1 MYYIGIDL
9 GGTNIAVG
17 IVDENMNIVKKGK
30 VPTHKERHSDEIIAD
45 MGALCDSL
53 VKEAGLTFADI
64 AYVGVAAPGSVD
76 PANGTV
82 KYANNINMFHYPLAE
97 RLMSH
102 IPVKKVYLENDAN
115 AAALAEAKAGAGKG
129 YDDVIMVT
137 LGTGVG
143 GGIVIGG
150 KLYSGFN
157 YAGAELGHI
166 VIEHGGRPCTC
177 GRKGCWEA
185 YSSATALIEFTKEKM
200 TETRNTVMWELCEN
214 GAKKVSG
221 RTAFKAARAG
231 DKAGQEVVDTYIDYL
246 ACGITNMVN
255 IFQPEVLCIGGG
267 VCGEGDYLL
276 APLKEIVDRDQYGSG
291 AHDDKTQIKIA
302 QLGND
307 AGILGAALLG
317 I

>member
-1 MYYIGIDL
+1 MYSIGVDL

-17 IVDENMNIVKKGK
+17 IVDEGGRIIRKGK
-30 VPTHKERHSDEIIAD
+30 TPTKKERHSDEIVKD
-45 MGALCDSL
+45 MAALCASL
-53 VKEAGLTFADI
+53 VEQEGLSFEDI
-64 AYVGVAAPGSVD
+64 RCVGIAAPGSVD
-76 PANGTV
+76 PANGVV
-82 KYANNINMFHYPLAE
+82 KYANNINMLHYPIAQ

-129 YDDVIMVT
+129 CDDVIMIT

-157 YAGAELGHI
+157 YAGAELGHT

-177 GRKGCWEA
+177 GRRGCWEA

-200 TETRNTVMWELCEN
+200 QQTKDTVMWAMCEN
-214 GAKKVSG
+214 GTGKVSG
-221 RTAFKAARAG
+221 RTAFNAARQG
-231 DKAGQEVVDTYIDYL
+231 DKAGQEVVDTYIEYL

-255 IFQPEVLCIGGG
+255 IFQPQVLCIGGG

-276 APLKEIVDRDQYGSG
+276 DPLKAIVDREQYGSG
-291 AHDDKTQIKIA
+291 AHDDKTVIKIA
-302 QLGND
+302 ELGND
-307 AGILGAALLG
+307 AGIIGAALLG
-317 I
+317 E